1 MPHDPNDEAVTLA
14 SLSDM
19 AIHTAKDG
27 PGITMELLADLKR
40 RIRLGFPDA
49 DSIDVQRNKPT
60 DPIWVEIRGPGPRLI
75 QRTIRVH
82 EYRSPV
88 EETP

>member
-1 MPHDPNDEAVTLA
+1 MATNDDAIDLT

-27 PGITMELLADLKR
+27 PGVTMEILADLKR

-75 QRTIRVH
+75 QKQIRVH
-82 EYRSPV
+82 EYRNPV
-88 EETP
+88 EAKP

>member
-1 MPHDPNDEAVTLA
+1 MVNDSDAITLA
-14 SLSDM
+14 ALSDM
-19 AIHTAKDG
+19 AIHTAKG
-27 PGITMELLADLKR
+27 SPGVTIEMLADLKR

-49 DSIDVQRNKPT
+49 DSIDVQRNRPT
-60 DPIWVEIRGPGPRLI
+60 DPIWVEIRGPGSRLI